1 MDCVADFDIREEWPI
16 LSEETVINC
25 CSPCLAGLKTGN
37 LFSCKVDDKNELLR
51 SVRELNRR
59 LVPRGLRIMPVKITK
74 TRALIYLYRPDRLE
88 KDLADKTAA
97 ELLSERAYPVG
108 CTERCV
114 AELIRRV
121 RHEEDFPHEIGLFLG
136 YPSEDV
142 SGFIK
147 HGAKNSK
154 CVGTWKVYGDE
165 AEAQK
170 KFKLYKKCTRVYKDA
185 YKKHNSLERLVVS
198 SHNK

>member
-1 MDCVADFDIREEWPI
+1 M
-16 LSEETVINC
+16 SEETVINC

-37 LFSCKVDDKNELLR
+37 LFSSKVDDKSELLR

-88 KDLADKTAA
+88 KDLADKTAV

-121 RHEEDFPHEIGLFLG
+121 RHEEDFPHEIGLLLG
-136 YPSEDV
+136 
-142 SGFIK
+142 
-147 HGAKNSK
+147 
-154 CVGTWKVYGDE
+154 
-165 AEAQK
+165 
-170 KFKLYKKCTRVYKDA
+170 
-185 YKKHNSLERLVVS
+185 
-198 SHNK
+198 

>member
-1 MDCVADFDIREEWPI
+1 M
-16 LSEETVINC
+16 SEETVINC

-37 LFSCKVDDKNELLR
+37 LFSCRVDDKNDLLR

-108 CTERCV
+108 YTERCV

-185 YKKHNSLERLVVS
+185 YKKHNSFERLVVS

>member
-1 MDCVADFDIREEWPI
+1 M
-16 LSEETVINC
+16 SEETVINC

-37 LFSCKVDDKNELLR
+37 LFSSKVDDKSELLR

-74 TRALIYLYRPDRLE
+74 TRALIYLYRPDRLK
-88 KDLADKTAA
+88 KDLADKTAV

-154 CVGTWKVYGDE
+154 CVGTGRFTVTKRRHRKNSSFIKN
-165 AEAQK
+165 AQECIK
-170 KFKLYKKCTRVYKDA
+170 TLTKSTIHLNA
-185 YKKHNSLERLVVS
+185 LL
-198 SHNK
+198 

>member
-1 MDCVADFDIREEWPI
+1 M
-16 LSEETVINC
+16 SEETVINC

-37 LFSCKVDDKNELLR
+37 LFSSKVDDKNELLR

-88 KDLADKTAA
+88 KDLADKTAV

-142 SGFIK
+142 SGVIK

-165 AEAQK
+165 ALARRLFD
-170 KFKLYKKCTRVYKDA
+170 KFRKCTDIYCALWRAGSGIDQLAVA
-185 YKKHNSLERLVVS
+185 V
-198 SHNK
+198 

>member
-1 MDCVADFDIREEWPI
+1 M
-16 LSEETVINC
+16 
-25 CSPCLAGLKTGN
+25 CLAGFAL
-37 LFSCKVDDKNELLR
+37 C
-51 SVRELNRR
+51 R
-59 LVPRGLRIMPVKITK
+59 LKITK

-147 HGAKNSK
+147 HGAKKFKNASALGRFTVTK
-154 CVGTWKVYGDE
+154 RRHR
-165 AEAQK
+165 K
-170 KFKLYKKCTRVYKDA
+170 KFKLYKKMHKSV
-185 YKKHNSLERLVVS
+185 
-198 SHNK
+198 

>member
-1 MDCVADFDIREEWPI
+1 M
-16 LSEETVINC
+16 SEETVINC

-37 LFSCKVDDKNELLR
+37 LFSCKVDDKNDLLR

-108 CTERCV
+108 CTESTAQKIQNASALGRFTV
-114 AELIRRV
+114 TKRRH
-121 RHEEDFPHEIGLFLG
+121 RKN
-136 YPSEDV
+136 S
-142 SGFIK
+142 SFIK
-147 HGAKNSK
+147 N
-154 CVGTWKVYGDE
+154 
-165 AEAQK
+165 AQECIK
-170 KFKLYKKCTRVYKDA
+170 TLTKSTIHLNA
-185 YKKHNSLERLVVS
+185 LL
-198 SHNK
+198 

>member
-1 MDCVADFDIREEWPI
+1 M
-16 LSEETVINC
+16 
-25 CSPCLAGLKTGN
+25 
-37 LFSCKVDDKNELLR
+37 
-51 SVRELNRR
+51 
-59 LVPRGLRIMPVKITK
+59 
-74 TRALIYLYRPDRLE
+74 
-88 KDLADKTAA
+88 
-97 ELLSERAYPVG
+97 G

-154 CVGTWKVYGDE
+154 CVGTWKVTVTKRRHRKNSSFIKN
-165 AEAQK
+165 AQECIK
-170 KFKLYKKCTRVYKDA
+170 TLTKAQFI
-185 YKKHNSLERLVVS
+185 
-198 SHNK
+198 

>member
-1 MDCVADFDIREEWPI
+1 M
-16 LSEETVINC
+16 SEETVINC

-37 LFSCKVDDKNELLR
+37 LFSSKVDDKNELLR

-88 KDLADKTAA
+88 KDLADKTAV

-121 RHEEDFPHEIGLFLG
+121 RHEEDFQIGRAH
-136 YPSEDV
+136 V
-142 SGFIK
+142 
-147 HGAKNSK
+147 
-154 CVGTWKVYGDE
+154 
-165 AEAQK
+165 
-170 KFKLYKKCTRVYKDA
+170 
-185 YKKHNSLERLVVS
+185 
-198 SHNK
+198 

>member
-1 MDCVADFDIREEWPI
+1 M
-16 LSEETVINC
+16 SEETVINC

-37 LFSCKVDDKNELLR
+37 LFSCKVDGKSDLLC

-88 KDLADKTAA
+88 KDLADKTAV

-147 HGAKNSK
+147 HGAKIQNASALGRFTVTKRRHRKNSSFIK
-154 CVGTWKVYGDE
+154 N
-165 AEAQK
+165 AQECIK
-170 KFKLYKKCTRVYKDA
+170 TLTKSTIHLNA
-185 YKKHNSLERLVVS
+185 LL
-198 SHNK
+198 